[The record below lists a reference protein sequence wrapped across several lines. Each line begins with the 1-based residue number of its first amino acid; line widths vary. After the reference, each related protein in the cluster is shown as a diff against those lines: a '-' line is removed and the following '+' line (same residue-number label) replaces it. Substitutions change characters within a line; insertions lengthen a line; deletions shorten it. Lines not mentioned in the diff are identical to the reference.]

1 MTEKENTFGIVASM
15 TGYGRSSG
23 ESPAGRVTV
32 EVRSLNHRYLEIS
45 VRAPKGILF
54 LEPEIRNLVRERF
67 SRGKVELFISHES
80 DAPDFEIDLGRAS
93 EVAKA
98 LREVAG
104 MLGDTVRLE
113 HLLAAGQVVTARE
126 VEIPEEMSQTILEA
140 VVEALDRM
148 LSHRRTEGK
157 ALAMDLDSRMENL
170 ENKVLQISGLAQEVP
185 DRVRRQMESF
195 LESAHVGNIVDPQR
209 LEAEIALLAQ
219 KSDVTEEITRLK
231 AHMAAF
237 RTALSSGDPV
247 GRRMDFLL
255 QEMQRE
261 ISTIGSKSS
270 HPVISGL
277 VVDFKTELEKT
288 REQVQNIE

>member
-170 ENKVLQISGLAQEVP
+170 ENKVLQISGLAKEVP

-195 LESAHVGNIVDPQR
+195 L
-209 LEAEIALLAQ
+209 
-219 KSDVTEEITRLK
+219 
-231 AHMAAF
+231 
-237 RTALSSGDPV
+237 
-247 GRRMDFLL
+247 
-255 QEMQRE
+255 
-261 ISTIGSKSS
+261 
-270 HPVISGL
+270 
-277 VVDFKTELEKT
+277 
-288 REQVQNIE
+288 

>member
-1 MTEKENTFGIVASM
+1 M

-45 VRAPKGILF
+45 VRTPKGVLF
-54 LEPEIRNLVRERF
+54 LEPQIRNLVRERF
-67 SRGKVELFISHES
+67 SRGKVELFISHGS
-80 DAPDFEIDLGRAS
+80 DTPDFNIDLGRAG

-98 LREVAG
+98 LQEVAK
-104 MLGDTVRLE
+104 MVGDTVRLE
-113 HLLAAGQVVTARE
+113 HLLAAGQIVTAGE
-126 VEIPEEMSQTILEA
+126 VEIAQEMAQTILESVA
-140 VVEALDRM
+140 EALDRM
-148 LSHRRTEGK
+148 RLHRRTEGK
-157 ALAMDLDSRMENL
+157 VLALDLASRMENL
-170 ENKVLQISGLAQEVP
+170 ENKVLRINELAPEVP
-185 DRVRRQMESF
+185 DRVRRQMEAF
-195 LESAHVGNIVDPQR
+195 LGGVNVSNMVDPQR
-209 LEAEIALLAQ
+209 LEAEIAILAQ

-237 RTALSSGDPV
+237 RTSLSSGDPV

-261 ISTIGSKSS
+261 INTIGSKSS
-270 HPVISGL
+270 HPAISGL
-277 VVDFKTELEKT
+277 VVDFKTDLEKV

>member
-1 MTEKENTFGIVASM
+1 MTEKEKAFGCVASM

-45 VRAPKGILF
+45 VRAPKGIMF

-67 SRGKVELFISHES
+67 SRGKVELFISHGC
-80 DAPDFEIDLGRAS
+80 DAPDFDIDLGRAG

-104 MLGDTVRLE
+104 IVGDTVRLE
-113 HLLAAGQVVTARE
+113 HLLAAGQILNARDP
-126 VEIPEEMSQTILEA
+126 EIPEEMSQTILKTVA
-140 VVEALDRM
+140 EALDRM
-148 LSHRRTEGK
+148 LAHRRTEGK
-157 ALAMDLDSRMENL
+157 LLAMDLASRMEDL
-170 ENKVLQISGLAQEVP
+170 EDKVLRITGLAREVP

-195 LESAHVGNIVDPQR
+195 LENGRMSSIVDPQR
-209 LEAEIALLAQ
+209 LEAEIAMLAQ
-219 KSDVTEEITRLK
+219 KSDVTEEITRLN
-231 AHMAAF
+231 AHMGAF

-261 ISTIGSKSS
+261 INTIGSKSS
-270 HPVISGL
+270 QHSLANFCHAASSSG
-277 VVDFKTELEKT
+277 
-288 REQVQNIE
+288 